1 MIDDYDS
8 HTIRAGVRQI
18 VSVSLEAS
26 ILPEQSKKQL
36 VQNCQSFEEGLS

>member
-1 MIDDYDS
+1 MTDRYDS

-18 VSVSLEAS
+18 VSMSLEDS
-26 ILPEQSKKQL
+26 ILPDQSKKQS